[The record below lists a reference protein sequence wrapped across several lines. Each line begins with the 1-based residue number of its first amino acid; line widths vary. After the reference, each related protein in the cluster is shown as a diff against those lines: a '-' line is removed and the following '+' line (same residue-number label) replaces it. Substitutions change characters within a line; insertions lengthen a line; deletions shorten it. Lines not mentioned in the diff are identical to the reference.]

1 VICGVF
7 AGALDVDYRTGRAQN
22 MIMARTSRG
31 RVRHLHIV
39 MSAEEIA
46 MVQEFAGLLGLTM
59 ADAIR
64 LAVRRALVNA
74 DRQACGRSESSGR
87 EQRGRRGASAC
98 RLGNE
103 EYR

>member
-1 VICGVF
+1 MIYGVF
-7 AGALDVDYRTGRAQN
+7 AGAPDVDYRSRQAQN

-46 MVQEFAGLLGLTM
+46 MVQEYAGLLGLTM
-59 ADAIR
+59 SDAIR

-74 DRQACGRSESSGR
+74 ARQSRGWLESSGR
-87 EQRGRRGASAC
+87 ETAR
-98 RLGNE
+98 
-103 EYR
+103 